1 MLVKSSIP
9 SGAVVIDGFK
19 SDDKF
24 IATEAIPNYV
34 MWEYRGHKD
43 LLTTQVSCI
52 NLSGSDV
59 ELVSLMGGTYVGN
72 NQFVKLTRFAV
83 YQQPLDTPNNYPKN
97 ILLEYFLHD
106 VFLPYF
112 FGAGLLIPN
121 GAQIF
126 MAFDQ
131 TITNIRLVGLPRL
144 VTVIGSIVISR

>member
-1 MLVKSSIP
+1 MLVKSAIP

-34 MWEYRGHKD
+34 MWEYRGHEE
-43 LLTTQVSCI
+43 LATNQVSCI

-97 ILLEYFLHD
+97 ILLDYYLDDSYMPF
-106 VFLPYF
+106 F

-126 MAFDQ
+126 MTFDQ
-131 TITNIRLVGLPRL
+131 SISNIRLVGLPRL
-144 VTVIGSIVISR
+144 TTVIGSIVISP

>member
-19 SDDKF
+19 ADDKF

-34 MWEYRGHKD
+34 MWEFRGHDD
-43 LLTTQVSCI
+43 LTATQFSCI

-59 ELVSLMGGTYVGN
+59 ELVSLMGGTHVDST
-72 NQFVKLTRFAV
+72 QFVKLTRFVV
-83 YQQPLDTPNNYPKN
+83 YQQPLDTTNNYPKN
-97 ILLEYFLHD
+97 ILLDYFLD
-106 VFLPYF
+106 RVFLPYF

-144 VTVIGSIVISR
+144 VTVIGSIVITP